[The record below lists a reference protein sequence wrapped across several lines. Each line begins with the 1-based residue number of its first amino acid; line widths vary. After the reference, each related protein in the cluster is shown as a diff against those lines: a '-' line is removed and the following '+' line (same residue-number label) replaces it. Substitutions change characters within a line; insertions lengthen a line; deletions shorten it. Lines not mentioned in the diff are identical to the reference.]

1 MFSEAPRD
9 SACGFWGDQAHSQPL
24 DPRVMRPLSPDPR
37 FYQEIRERGLTTSQE
52 SDDDLL
58 DEPGSPE
65 GARTVGTP
73 IVVKNFRAPQVT
85 WSQLPEVGRLL
96 GAPFPTVG
104 SQSRGLPRR
113 PPSPR
118 RAASRALRAALPARH
133 LVVSGGGGGGGV
145 GAGAIQVGDGR
156 PQVNPVLSTSSSD
169 WPLGSCGYQGP
180 LLPESCPQ
188 ESARR
193 SPEEAGGDGAGGQAS
208 APTEPRATAK
218 PPPLQRQGCGDSVRA
233 QDEGGSDHVPG
244 SGCHPQTHPAPGRLL
259 TCPWEP
265 RVGAGRQPWAWR
277 AVGRAH
283 GPTWPLCLHPKG
295 DES

>member
-1 MFSEAPRD
+1 MWEQDTALVSGLWDSPPRPLQAATRLCSDLSAPWPGGATFCTRRHPACPPGAATAPAAQGSLLQALMFSEAPRD
-9 SACGFWGDQAHSQPL
+9 SACGFWRDQARSQPPV
-24 DPRVMRPLSPDPR
+24 PRVMHPLSPDPR

-96 GAPFPTVG
+96 GAPFPTMG
-104 SQSRGLPRR
+104 GQSRGLPRR
-113 PPSPR
+113 PSSPR
-118 RAASRALRAALPARH
+118 RAVSRALRAARPVGH

-145 GAGAIQVGDGR
+145 GAGAIQVCDGR
-156 PQVNPVLSTSSSD
+156 PQVSPVLYASYSD

-180 LLPESCPQ
+180 LLPGPCPQ

-193 SPEEAGGDGAGGQAS
+193 SPEEAGGDGRGARPQLPQS
-208 APTEPRATAK
+208 PVPR
-218 PPPLQRQGCGDSVRA
+218 PSRPHSSCRD
-233 QDEGGSDHVPG
+233 
-244 SGCHPQTHPAPGRLL
+244 
-259 TCPWEP
+259 
-265 RVGAGRQPWAWR
+265 VGTR
-277 AVGRAH
+277 
-283 GPTWPLCLHPKG
+283 
-295 DES
+295 